1 MERTRE
7 IHKRREVSWD
17 GISWVKRSSLFP
29 FSSYSGSHHFD
40 SSVPLAIVVPPLF
53 IRRSEEYMA
62 LCLCFESAPR
72 LFPISLY
79 ELYHATPWYPNE
91 GCFHFWLL
99 RMDNWYI
106 LPESRMRKFTKLNI
120 SLYLREILWVEK
132 QVSMIEVESRIE
144 NFSPLI
150 KKCG

>member
-1 MERTRE
+1 MRWDLLGE
-7 IHKRREVSWD
+7 EVES
-17 GISWVKRSSLFP
+17 

-91 GCFHFWLL
+91 GCFPFGYAWIIGIFCRNPEWENLQSWTSADIWMENAGLKKKFQWLKLKAEL
-99 RMDNWYI
+99 RN
-106 LPESRMRKFTKLNI
+106 F
-120 SLYLREILWVEK
+120 LR
-132 QVSMIEVESRIE
+132 
-144 NFSPLI
+144 
-150 KKCG
+150 